1 MDCRGRPLDSLAMTH
16 YLSHFVSVIARSG
29 ATKQSSLQ
37 VRVFRARLPTCKVL
51 KWLVYCI
58 VPDFVLQ
65 DDSLTLVL
73 FSIHFSFFYNGVF
86 FTSKQGTLAQFFHVP
101 CFSFSLYSFQP
112 FFYSYLV
119 GLFPYFNWVLIKIS
133 NDTQR
138 KAISEA
144 ADRLSE
150 QE

>member
-1 MDCRGRPLDSLAMTH
+1 MTVCYVFMDCRGRPLDSLAMTH

-86 FTSKQGTLAQFFHVP
+86 FTLLSHYDD
-101 CFSFSLYSFQP
+101 FSFFFKTGNSCAIFSCSLF
-112 FFYSYLV
+112 
-119 GLFPYFNWVLIKIS
+119 LF
-133 NDTQR
+133 
-138 KAISEA
+138 
-144 ADRLSE
+144 
-150 QE
+150 